1 MPIAPN
7 RKNPANQAAVIAIAG
22 VLGAVAIAFLLTRI
36 ASQASEGEIQLNIGD
51 DKFFVGDA
59 EDLAQKIDD
68 EDVFGGDP
76 LLISGLGNDR
86 DVYVQHIGED
96 PLAGWLVFAVRPDD
110 ATRDCFVVWD
120 RDRSE
125 FVGNDVCPDLVY
137 SEDGRG
143 LRQYPVEIIDGQV
156 VATIAG

>member
-1 MPIAPN
+1 
-7 RKNPANQAAVIAIAG
+7 VIAVAG
-22 VLGAVAIAFLLTRI
+22 VLGAIAIGFLMIRI
-36 ASQASEGEIQLNIGD
+36 AGQASDGELQLNLGD

-59 EDLAQKIDD
+59 EDLASKIDD

-86 DVYVQHIGED
+86 DVYVQHIGAD
-96 PLAGWLVFAVRPDD
+96 PLGGWLVFAARPDD

-120 RDRSE
+120 RDAAE
-125 FVGNDVCPDLVY
+125 FVGNDVCPELNFP
-137 SEDGRG
+137 EDGEG
-143 LRQYPVEIIDGQV
+143 LRQYRVEILSGQV